1 MDTVRDRGYDRRETA
16 TAAEGGSGS
25 GANNNIMTTKILVL
39 AIFETKP
46 AYRRC
51 GLLWGSCDE

>member
-1 MDTVRDRGYDRRETA
+1 MDTVRDRGYDQRETA
-16 TAAEGGSGS
+16 TAAEGGSGSGS

-46 AYRRC
+46 A
-51 GLLWGSCDE
+51 